1 MAAEKLER
9 LLNLN
14 YHYMKKK
21 TTQKRKRLKEL
32 KNLIESCDEIISDAD
47 IAQFDLEEYQ
57 KEYKKLT
64 GKEYEY

>member
-1 MAAEKLER
+1 
-9 LLNLN
+9 
-14 YHYMKKK
+14 MKKK